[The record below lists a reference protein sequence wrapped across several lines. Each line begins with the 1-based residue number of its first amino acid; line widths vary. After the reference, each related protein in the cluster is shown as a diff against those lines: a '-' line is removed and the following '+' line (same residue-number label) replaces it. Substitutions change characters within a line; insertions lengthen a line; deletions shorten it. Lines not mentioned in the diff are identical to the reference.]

1 MASSSGCAMS
11 SKMRLFRSVG
21 KVALRVL
28 EYIQKPKKRAGIEAQ
43 MSQFM
48 LRDYRKSVCRL

>member
-1 MASSSGCAMS
+1 MS

-48 LRDYRKSVCRL
+48 LRDYKKLVCRL